1 MTLRLV
7 VGNKNYSS
15 WSMRPWVAM
24 RAAGIE
30 FEEVV
35 LKFDSQEWAEQAPV
49 LLPSRRVPTLWI
61 EGHAVWDSLAILET
75 IAERDPSLWPGN
87 PVQRMHARALAAEMH
102 SGFAE
107 LRKHM
112 PMNIRARHPGKGRT
126 PGALRD
132 IDRIV
137 SAWADCPGDPF
148 LFGSFGNVDAMFAP
162 VALRFVTYGVELPEH
177 AARYVASLREHPAVE
192 AWVAGALAETEVVAD
207 EEPYASGAASTST

>member
-1 MTLRLV
+1 MMRLV

-35 LKFDSQEWAEQAPV
+35 LKFDSREWEEQAPA

-61 EGHAVWDSLAILET
+61 DQHVVWDSLAILET
-75 IAERDPSLWPGN
+75 IAERAPSLWPGD
-87 PVQRMHARALAAEMH
+87 PVARMRARALSAEMH

-132 IDRIV
+132 IERIV
-137 SAWADCPGDPF
+137 SAWSECLAAGGPF
-148 LFGSFGNVDAMFAP
+148 LFGAFGNVDAMFAP
-162 VALRFVTYGVELPEH
+162 VALRFVTYDVELPEL
-177 AARYVASLREHPAVE
+177 AARYVAALREHPAVA
-192 AWVAGALAETEVVAD
+192 AWVADALAETEVVAD
-207 EEPYASGAASTST
+207 EEIYA